1 MSPCTRLYTE
11 DILKKTSTEGIDAFK
26 WAISIGERDMW
37 TIQEFW
43 EASQWHQLS

>member
-1 MSPCTRLYTE
+1 MNE
-11 DILKKTSTEGIDAFK
+11 GGHILKTFLGRLAEVIEAFK
-26 WAISIGERDMW
+26 WAISIGERVMW